1 MGTLSASKSCLTD
14 SDALPIS
21 KTNASGHGPRG
32 VGFFICF
39 ARYANCHI
47 YIPIQP
53 LHSERYFG
61 KRSIQEKF
69 IVNYHNSSYAMD
81 FLKFSFSRFGKQS

>member
-1 MGTLSASKSCLTD
+1 MGTLFTSRSCLTN
-14 SDALPIS
+14 SGTLPIS

-39 ARYANCHI
+39 ARYATCHI
-47 YIPIQP
+47 YVPIQP
-53 LHSERYFG
+53 LRSERYFG

-69 IVNYHNSSYAMD
+69 IVNCHNSSYAMD
-81 FLKFSFSRFGKQS
+81 FLKIFIFPLW